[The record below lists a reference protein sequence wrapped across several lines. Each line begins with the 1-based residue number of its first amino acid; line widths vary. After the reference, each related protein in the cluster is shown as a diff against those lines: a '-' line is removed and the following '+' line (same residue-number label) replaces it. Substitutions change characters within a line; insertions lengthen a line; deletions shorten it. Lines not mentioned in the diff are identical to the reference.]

1 MKSKYETIKI
11 HVKVREAHHQLSALA
26 WISMPHGLWT
36 CHGPAYS
43 FLPPPFPPPQHLTA
57 SLILDSRKIM
67 RMKPA
72 ASSSS
77 ESASEKDPQELEG
90 THLLST
96 QGRKVDKQELLPE
109 KVGLGLRLALDTRI
123 GLQLFLEN
131 YLKAPQDLPF
141 ASSQW
146 IHIW

>member
-1 MKSKYETIKI
+1 
-11 HVKVREAHHQLSALA
+11 
-26 WISMPHGLWT
+26 
-36 CHGPAYS
+36 
-43 FLPPPFPPPQHLTA
+43 
-57 SLILDSRKIM
+57 M

-141 ASSQW
+141 ASSQ
-146 IHIW
+146 